1 MCRSIL
7 AITVAVV
14 LVASLAHAAMLES
27 PANGANLSGIG
38 FISGWKCDA
47 GNITVRIDGGEPLTV
62 ATRQPRADT
71 RSSCNGIDNGFIT
84 QMNWAFLS
92 DGEHTAVAYD
102 NGVEFARSTFTVTTT
117 GEEFLKGAMAS
128 VTISNFPAPEA
139 TATFVWNEST
149 QHLELAHVDR
159 PASGAAPASCEG
171 WGTSRWES
179 DAFVD
184 VTTEWVR
191 QCLNAGAD
199 PNARGQ
205 YGETPLHRVAWASD
219 DNAGAIRLLIA
230 AGADVNARSNGGST
244 PLHLAASWP
253 DNFAIV
259 VALLEAGANPNAL
272 NNDGHTPLYYHDNY
286 GLNPEIERAL
296 VNAGADPNIHPPGEP
311 IDCSTPE
318 CVEALT

>member
-1 MCRSIL
+1 MTMTAVLCASSL
-7 AITVAVV
+7 AYA
-14 LVASLAHAAMLES
+14 ASLDVPS
-27 PANGANLSGIG
+27 NGDTLSGIG
-38 FISGWKCDA
+38 IIHGWKCEAEGAITIRFDA
-47 GNITVRIDGGEPLTV
+47 GSSIPVTYGFPRGDTSRTCGGDDG
-62 ATRQPRADT
+62 
-71 RSSCNGIDNGFIT
+71 NNGFYAFY
-84 QMNWAFLS
+84 NWAILG

-102 NGVEFARSTFTVTTT
+102 DGVEFARSTFTVTTT

-149 QHLELAHVDR
+149 QHLELTHVDR
-159 PASGAAPASCEG
+159 PASGAEPASCEG

-179 DAFVD
+179 DAFVY

-230 AGADVNARSNGGST
+230 AGADVNARSNGGTT

-259 VALLEAGANPNAL
+259 VVLLEAGANPNAL

-296 VNAGADPNIHPPGEP
+296 INAGADPNIHPPGEP